1 MDNARSDIQVVTRD
15 LPQRHICRG
24 RYHGSLFQIAFPT
37 QFGTFRTAIVVDD
50 IQCQQIIPLLRVAY
64 HQRKIYQVFNRIGVG
79 YRNQYLLRFHG
90 AVFFQ
95 MRLLHGNLPC
105 GTLRNERAHN
115 ASYKNQQD
123 GTIQNIIVQQAF
135 PIGQNDVV
143 PHQHSRQRC
152 RCLCIAQSVHQLPF
166 NPSHFIYFLRQP
178 AGNPFTCQCHHNHYS
193 RYFQSIAMT
202 ENHVHINQHTHTYQ
216 EIGNKQGVAHKL
228 QMVHQRRDMR
238 NQPVQYQTCK
248 ESTQDTFHP
257 HKLHQSG
264 SEKNHGKHE
273 YELHHVVIVPPE
285 EPTAYAWKQIYNQDT
300 QEDNLYDKPYPEEA
314 VRLPLEHT
322 THNGQ
327 NQQSECI
334 CNRRP
339 PHCNAHTTM
348 PRHTVTNHD
357 GIGHQRMRRIHTC
370 Q

>member
-1 MDNARSDIQVVTRD
+1 
-15 LPQRHICRG
+15 
-24 RYHGSLFQIAFPT
+24 
-37 QFGTFRTAIVVDD
+37 
-50 IQCQQIIPLLRVAY
+50 
-64 HQRKIYQVFNRIGVG
+64 
-79 YRNQYLLRFHG
+79 
-90 AVFFQ
+90 
-95 MRLLHGNLPC
+95 
-105 GTLRNERAHN
+105 
-115 ASYKNQQD
+115 
-123 GTIQNIIVQQAF
+123 
-135 PIGQNDVV
+135 
-143 PHQHSRQRC
+143 
-152 RCLCIAQSVHQLPF
+152 
-166 NPSHFIYFLRQP
+166 
-178 AGNPFTCQCHHNHYS
+178 
-193 RYFQSIAMT
+193 MT
-202 ENHVHINQHTHTYQ
+202 ENHMHINQHTHAYQ

-264 SEKNHGKHE
+264 SEENHGKHK

-285 EPTAYAWKQIYNQDT
+285 EPTAYAWKQIYNQNT
-300 QEDNLYDKPYPEEA
+300 QEDNLYDKPYPKEA

-334 CNRRP
+334 RNRRP
-339 PHCNAHTTM
+339 PHCNTHTAM